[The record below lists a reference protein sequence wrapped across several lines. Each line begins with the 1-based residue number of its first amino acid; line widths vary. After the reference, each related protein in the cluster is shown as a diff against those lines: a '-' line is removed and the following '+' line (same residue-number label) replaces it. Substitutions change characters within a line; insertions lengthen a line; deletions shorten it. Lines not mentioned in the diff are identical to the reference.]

1 MMTNEFFCS
10 TNGPGREDT
19 RGHEGR
25 AAGHNLSP
33 QTSAKGELLGPQR
46 FQCPVS
52 KDSFFQRQEKDISRP
67 AERAFTPERIA
78 QVSRFPF
85 KVSA

>member
-10 TNGPGREDT
+10 TNGPGREVT

-46 FQCPVS
+46 FQCP
-52 KDSFFQRQEKDISRP
+52 RI
-67 AERAFTPERIA
+67 ERI
-78 QVSRFPF
+78 PF
-85 KVSA
+85 FKDRKKISPGPQNVALP

>member
-33 QTSAKGELLGPQR
+33 QTSAKGELVGPQR
-46 FQCPVS
+46 FQCHL
-52 KDSFFQRQEKDISRP
+52 P
-67 AERAFTPERIA
+67 ARRTWLYPERIA
-78 QVSRFPF
+78 QVSSRFPF